1 MSNGITKQEFG
12 VMEQVDK
19 AMLAITLEQEKAL
32 DKKMNQEANLD
43 EDDFEYIRQKRKL
56 QLQKV
61 ARQRQDWLQLGHG
74 R

>member
-1 MSNGITKQEFG
+1 MSGMISKQEFG

-19 AMLAITLEQEKAL
+19 AMLDITLEKEKAL
-32 DKKMNQEANLD
+32 DKQLKGEENLD

-56 QLQKV
+56 QLQKM